1 MILFYNPKATR
12 PRNRRFPLSIL
23 SIAAV
28 VEGKEEYAI
37 VDGNLDPNPTE
48 SLIAVIKERPVELLA
63 VTVMPGPQTV
73 GAVASCREIRARFP
87 DLPIVWGGYFASN
100 YTAAA
105 LNANYVD
112 YAVRGQ
118 GEQTFLDL
126 LEVIRGHRDPKNV
139 PGLSYKTPD
148 GTVRQNPERPM
159 RSLDDFPW
167 YPYHRLPAEQYLLPT
182 FLGRRTAVHQASL
195 GCPYR
200 CNFCG
205 VVTFSG
211 SREKME
217 APSRTEGMLRHLVK
231 SYGVD
236 AVQFYDNNFFLK
248 EDHTLELADRLAP
261 LNLRWWCEGRSDIMM
276 KYSDETLEALRR
288 AGCTMIFF
296 GAESGSNAILK
307 EMNKDLRAEDTLAL
321 ASRIRRFGII
331 PEFSIIFGN
340 PKDPEG
346 DTRDCIGFIRQ
357 LKRLNPD
364 AEIIVEHYTPVPQRA
379 RMYGEVEDKV
389 QFPTTPDEWAT
400 EHWQRFAT
408 QKDPQTPWLRP
419 TTKQLIDNFEL
430 VVSSRWPTVQD
441 IRLPNWGRLALK
453 ALSSWRYRLGVYA
466 APLELKWMQQVIE
479 LRKPKAES
487 L

>member
-23 SIAAV
+23 AIAAV

-37 VDGNLDPNPTE
+37 VDGNLDPHPTE
-48 SLIAVIKERPVELLA
+48 SLIAIIKERRVELLA

-87 DLPIVWGGYFASN
+87 ELPIVWGGYFASN

-126 LEVIRGHRDPKNV
+126 LDVIRGHRDPKDV

-167 YPYHRLPAEQYLLPT
+167 YPYHRLPAERYLLPT

-217 APSRTEGMLRHLVK
+217 SPARTEGMLRHLVK
-231 SYGVD
+231 
-236 AVQFYDNNFFLK
+236 
-248 EDHTLELADRLAP
+248 
-261 LNLRWWCEGRSDIMM
+261 
-276 KYSDETLEALRR
+276 
-288 AGCTMIFF
+288 
-296 GAESGSNAILK
+296 
-307 EMNKDLRAEDTLAL
+307 
-321 ASRIRRFGII
+321 
-331 PEFSIIFGN
+331 
-340 PKDPEG
+340 
-346 DTRDCIGFIRQ
+346 
-357 LKRLNPD
+357 
-364 AEIIVEHYTPVPQRA
+364 
-379 RMYGEVEDKV
+379 
-389 QFPTTPDEWAT
+389 
-400 EHWQRFAT
+400 
-408 QKDPQTPWLRP
+408 
-419 TTKQLIDNFEL
+419 
-430 VVSSRWPTVQD
+430 
-441 IRLPNWGRLALK
+441 
-453 ALSSWRYRLGVYA
+453 
-466 APLELKWMQQVIE
+466 
-479 LRKPKAES
+479 
-487 L
+487 